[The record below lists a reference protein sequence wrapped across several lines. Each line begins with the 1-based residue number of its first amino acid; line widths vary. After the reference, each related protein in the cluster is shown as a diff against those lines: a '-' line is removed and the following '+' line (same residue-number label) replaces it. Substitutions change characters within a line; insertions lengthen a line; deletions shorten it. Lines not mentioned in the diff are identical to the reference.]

1 MKNILN
7 NKIHYIYI
15 FYFLF
20 YLSLIAGIFYG
31 ENPSGG
37 GKKDYLLLHVHLI
50 ETGFKN
56 GVIHYLFHFFPNG
69 TLNHS
74 PIYYIIIYFL
84 QNLFNNEISRLILL
98 HLFLIVPFYFYKS
111 LVLENKNNKFLY
123 LLIPIVFFIS
133 PNLRSVVLWSGREIL
148 SLSFLCISIFY
159 FLNFKKSR
167 KVNFIYYSF
176 LFLVLG
182 SYISPEIGI
191 ISLIYLYHVF
201 KILNLRQFFIL
212 IFNLIILSIPFF
224 YYIIFYYSENEFN
237 NPIFFNLYKN
247 LSTFFSAIFLVTIPF
262 IIFKNFKNYLLFI
275 KTNKYLI
282 ILILILTYFFLN
294 SPYQYDFGGGV
305 VLRLLM
311 AFNLEEFIF
320 FFSFLGILNI
330 SYLIKEKLYYN
341 LFILFIFVLQ
351 TCLNLHFFQKYIDI
365 SYLFYFVFLFDSKPL
380 KECFNNNNFV
390 ILFIIFN
397 CLYYTGS
404 VLYRLI

>member
-1 MKNILN
+1 MKHILN

-15 FYFLF
+15 FYFLI

-37 GKKDYLLLHVHLI
+37 GKKDYLLLQVHLI

-176 LFLVLG
+176 LLLVLG

-201 KILNLRQFFIL
+201 KFLNLRQFFIL

-224 YYIIFYYSENEFN
+224 YYIIFYYSDNEFN

-247 LSTFFSAIFLVTIPF
+247 LSTFFSAIFLLTIPF

-294 SPYQYDFGGGV
+294 SPYLYDFGGGV
-305 VLRLLM
+305 VLRLLI

-320 FFSFLGILNI
+320 LFSFLGILNI
-330 SYLIKEKLYYN
+330 TYLIKEKLYYN

-351 TCLNLHFFQKYIDI
+351 TCLNIHFFQKYIDI

-390 ILFIIFN
+390 IFFIIFN